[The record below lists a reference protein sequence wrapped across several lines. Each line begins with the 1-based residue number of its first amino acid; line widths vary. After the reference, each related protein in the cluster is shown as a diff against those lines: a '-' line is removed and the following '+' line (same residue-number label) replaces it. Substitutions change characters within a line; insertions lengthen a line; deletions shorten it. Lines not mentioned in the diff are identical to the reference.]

1 MGIYLTYLLGIAML
15 VGHVAIWTWLYNR
28 LHASRLP
35 SRIVQRLEKFVILAT
50 FCSLVVAT
58 IWLLGCGSH
67 WLTGASGSPHWPACI
82 WGLICWCMLGYV
94 TLSWAIRRWRQRRPV
109 CLLSNDTQVLDLQQ
123 THGTRLLGD
132 SLTRLLASI
141 PGNEILEI
149 HFQHKVITVDRLP
162 TELDGLRIAQITDL
176 HMTGQLQREFF
187 DAVVARTNQ
196 WEAELVVITGDLVDK
211 DSCIAWVPPT
221 LGQLTSQFGVYALL
235 GNHDQ
240 RLADVGRL
248 RQTLADCGIEDLGG
262 RCVMRRVRGVDV
274 LFGGN
279 ECPWFARHRS
289 AGAAR
294 RGTSLLHT
302 FIPFARSTSVGPQAS
317 IRSNGGRPHARGSD
331 SLSVDR
337 TGDMSEPLRG
347 VVRERSVSCRSHGA
361 ARESRLVGSSHAAS
375 ELSSRSYASGT
386 AYCSR
391 GHQIRSTKCEIL
403 NRFKTRMSKC
413 PKPPSSLGLGM
424 PHAERTPVCVI

>member
-279 ECPWFARHRS
+279 ECPWFAPAPEVPELPGEVRPFSILLSHSPDPLPWARRHRFDLMV
-289 AGAAR
+289 AG
-294 RGTSLLHT
+294 HT
-302 FIPFARSTSVGPQAS
+302 HGGQIRFPWIGPVICPS
-317 IRSNGGRPHARGSD
+317 RY
-331 SLSVDR
+331 
-337 TGDMSEPLRG
+337 G
-347 VVRERSVSCRSHGA
+347 VW
-361 ARESRLVGSSHAAS
+361 
-375 ELSSRSYASGT
+375 YASGLFHAAPT
-386 AYCSR
+386 VLHVSR
-391 GHQIRSTKCEIL
+391 GLSGVHTLRL
-403 NRFKTRMSKC
+403 NC
-413 PKPPSSLGLGM
+413 PPEVTLL
-424 PHAERTPVCVI
+424 ELRTAAGGIKSEARNVKS